1 MADMAMDA
9 VIAAQAQLIEALDR
23 GDVSG
28 VEVATAALASA
39 LTAMRADPAW
49 NMRPSR
55 RDQAEFAL
63 RQCDAA
69 RMRVNYLGNATRERQ
84 RGLAAMRGDARAA
97 NTYERPSAMR
107 MRLVTA

>member
-1 MADMAMDA
+1 MSDRSMDA

-23 GDVSG
+23 SDVG
-28 VEVATAALASA
+28 AVEHATRALHDALAD
-39 LTAMRADPAW
+39 LRADPAW
-49 NMRPSR
+49 NTRPSR
-55 RDQAEFAL
+55 HDQAEFAL

-69 RMRVNYLGNATRERQ
+69 KMRVNYLGNATRERQ

-97 NTYERPSAMR
+97 STYERPSAMR

>member
-1 MADMAMDA
+1 VSDRAMDA

-23 GDVSG
+23 SDVG
-28 VEVATAALASA
+28 AVENATRGLQEALAAL
-39 LTAMRADPAW
+39 RADPAW

-69 RMRVNYLGNATRERQ
+69 KMRVNYLGNATRERQ
-84 RGLAAMRGDARAA
+84 RGLAAIRGDARAEA
-97 NTYERPSAMR
+97 TYARPSAMR

>member
-1 MADMAMDA
+1 MTDQTMDA

-23 GDVSG
+23 SDIAG
-28 VEVATAALASA
+28 VENATQALHNA
-39 LTAMRADPAW
+39 LDTLRSDPAW
-49 NMRPSR
+49 NARPSR
-55 RDQAEFAL
+55 RDQAAFAL

-84 RGLAAMRGDARAA
+84 RSLAALRGDARAEA
-97 NTYERPSAMR
+97 TYQRPAAMR

>member
-1 MADMAMDA
+1 MSDPAMDA

-23 GDVSG
+23 SDVG
-28 VEVATAALASA
+28 AVENATRALNDA
-39 LTAMRADPAW
+39 LIAFKADNA
-49 NMRPSR
+49 RGERRSR

-69 RMRVNYLGNATRERQ
+69 KMRVNYLGNATRERQ
-84 RGLAAMRGDARAA
+84 RRLAAMRGDARAEA
-97 NTYERPSAMR
+97 TYGRPSSMR